1 MNLRLSIIIIKLN
14 SHDALM
20 KKQRNF
26 QTFKCIGNLKDKDKN
41 STIERSIAEAAS
53 SYTCGTRCCDLRLT
67 ENFVTP
73 KVDSKNLFKTIGNY
87 VEEPSSH

>member
-1 MNLRLSIIIIKLN
+1 
-14 SHDALM
+14 M

-26 QTFKCIGNLKDKDKN
+26 QTFKCIWNLKDKDKN
-41 STIERSIAEAAS
+41 STIERSIAEVAS
-53 SYTCGTRCCDLRLT
+53 SYTCGTRCYNLRLT